1 MSFKSLEKYQQG
13 ACQLSEVM
21 TNSKDQIR
29 FRILREQN
37 ETGGE
42 GLGGGGGG
50 FSEPTA

>member
-37 ETGGE
+37 ETVVGWWW
-42 GLGGGGGG
+42 LGGGVQ
-50 FSEPTA
+50 